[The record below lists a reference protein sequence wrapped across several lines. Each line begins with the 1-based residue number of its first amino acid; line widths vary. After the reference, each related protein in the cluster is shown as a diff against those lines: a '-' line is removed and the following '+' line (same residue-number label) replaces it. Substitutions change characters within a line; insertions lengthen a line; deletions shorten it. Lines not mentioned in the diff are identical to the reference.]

1 MCTVGLAEAS
11 VATDSGAAAIQSHI
25 LPGDILPGD
34 ILPGGILPG
43 DILPSDILPGDILPG
58 DWGKQMMT
66 QMRVMKEGRIIG
78 PGDNLTLPMMTLSKS
93 FTYHPNPLHSL

>member
-1 MCTVGLAEAS
+1 
-11 VATDSGAAAIQSHI
+11 
-25 LPGDILPGD
+25 
-34 ILPGGILPG
+34 
-43 DILPSDILPGDILPG
+43 
-58 DWGKQMMT
+58 MMT